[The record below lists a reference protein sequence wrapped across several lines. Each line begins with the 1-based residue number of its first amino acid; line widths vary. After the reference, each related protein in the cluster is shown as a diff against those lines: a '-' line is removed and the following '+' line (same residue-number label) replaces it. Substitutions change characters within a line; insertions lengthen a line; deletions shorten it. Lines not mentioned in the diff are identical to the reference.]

1 LGGAA
6 SVSTLKAKDIEDFL
20 SQVLNSKNLVLAVAG
35 DFNPK
40 EWIKKIENI
49 TERIAMS
56 SSKLKLGQINNKISM
71 PALSQNKQTFIETKK
86 SQAHLALAYP
96 GISFHDKDRYSL
108 EILQAVLSGQ
118 GGRLFV
124 ELRDKASLAYTVA
137 PIRMDGL
144 ERGYF
149 GAYIGCSPEKVDT
162 AYQMMLVE
170 FKKLIENLVP
180 STELDRSK
188 KFLTGRHDISLQRA
202 STIADHLFFN
212 QLYELP
218 PKEFENY
225 NANIQA
231 VTAKDIQKVAERIFT
246 QHFVLS
252 IVGAID
258 VARVDTPSAQTRP
271 AELI

>member
-1 LGGAA
+1 
-6 SVSTLKAKDIEDFL
+6 
-20 SQVLNSKNLVLAVAG
+20 
-35 DFNPK
+35 
-40 EWIKKIENI
+40 
-49 TERIAMS
+49 
-56 SSKLKLGQINNKISM
+56 
-71 PALSQNKQTFIETKK
+71 
-86 SQAHLALAYP
+86 
-96 GISFHDKDRYSL
+96 
-108 EILQAVLSGQ
+108 
-118 GGRLFV
+118 
-124 ELRDKASLAYTVA
+124 
-137 PIRMDGL
+137 MDGL
-144 ERGYF
+144 ESGYF